1 MSNIVYDK
9 VASTLI
15 SQEAQTNYAKVQYGS
30 QAVSESISDA
40 AQAVTNGV
48 VVSLSSAWL
57 GISAI
62 KPARTEGAS
71 KPFEKITPNDPST
84 LNKFGSTI
92 DPRSGIDQQLLNQNN
107 NLGQEYYS
115 PKTQRYEYKNL
126 YSLQLGE
133 YFMPLSQTFNLRAK
147 KRLNV
152 CSLVDGIDIIQ
163 QTRKEAKTIDCSL
176 RITLR
181 TNQPNLE
188 IISNEQRLSRDP
200 YKELGQPSDDTKLVR
215 SLETFAQFL
224 SDLYEKDAV
233 FAIDNQVIN
242 EVFGVTH
249 AIISEYTFRPQIG
262 RSTFQFDFTLTEVK
276 IQDDV
281 LTEPVTQ
288 MR

>member
-1 MSNIVYDK
+1 MN
-9 VASTLI
+9 T
-15 SQEAQTNYAKVQYGS
+15 AQVQYGS
-30 QAVSESISDA
+30 EAVSGAISDA
-40 AQAVTNGV
+40 TQAVTNGV

-84 LNKFGSTI
+84 LNKFGSTV
-92 DPRSGIDQQLLNQNN
+92 DSRSGVDQQLPNQGN
-107 NLGQEYYS
+107 NLGQEHCS
-115 PKTQRYEYKNL
+115 PQTQRYEYKNL

-133 YFMPLSQTFNLRAK
+133 YFMPLSQTFSLRAK

-188 IISNEQRLSRDP
+188 VISDTQRLAGNVTGKLASVA
-200 YKELGQPSDDTKLVR
+200 ELTETETGLIR
-215 SLETFAQFL
+215 SLETFALFL
-224 SDLYEKDAV
+224 SELYETDAI
-233 FAIDNQVIN
+233 FAVKNQVIN
-242 EVFGVTH
+242 EVFDVTH
-249 AIISEYTFRPQIG
+249 AIISEYTFRPQTG
-262 RSTFQFDFTLTEVK
+262 RGTFQFDFTLTEVK